1 MSPLINRRAFL
12 VSAMSASLA
21 APALASQTQDLSRR
35 EVRLKQTEPAGR
47 IYVFA
52 DQHFLVATLGEDRA
66 MWYAIAV
73 GAPGRNLSG
82 SARIGRKEE
91 FPAWVPTANMI
102 RREPAIYGKLAGGL
116 PGGHPRN
123 PLGAR
128 ALYLYRGNRDT
139 MYRIHGTPD
148 PWSIGQSVS
157 SGCVRMVNEDI
168 IDLYDRISV
177 GAPVAFR

>member
-1 MSPLINRRAFL
+1 
-12 VSAMSASLA
+12 
-21 APALASQTQDLSRR
+21 
-35 EVRLKQTEPAGR
+35 
-47 IYVFA
+47 
-52 DQHFLVATLGEDRA
+52 